1 MNSLHKNKYPI
12 YIISKGRAD
21 TRFTVRSLE
30 RMNVP
35 YRVVIEE
42 SEYDDY
48 NKNIAAEKI
57 LTLPTDFRENPKYAR
72 KCEATGLL
80 GGSIPARNFVWEHS
94 IKEGAERHWIL
105 DDNIR
110 EFFRFNKNRRRR
122 VDTGATFRACE
133 DFVDRYKNVKMAG
146 MNYTYFVVPSE
157 NVIYK
162 KPYYLNSRIYSCIL
176 LSNDIDIRW
185 RGRYNEDTDLS
196 LRILKER
203 NCTML
208 FNAFLCGKIGT
219 LTMKGGNTEEVYNFN
234 ADDKDY
240 DDRYDFAKSLFD
252 QHPDVTAITKKFNR
266 WHHHVDYS
274 GFIQKPIYKDGIVPQ
289 PELGNNEYGMVYRK
303 PTDQEQVTID
313 AHWD

>member
-21 TRFTVRSLE
+21 TRFTVRSLD

-48 NKNIAAEKI
+48 NKNIPADKI
-57 LTLPTDFRENPKYAR
+57 LTLPTDFRENPKYAHR
-72 KCEATGLL
+72 CEATGLL

-110 EFFRFNKNRRRR
+110 EFFRFNRNRRRR

-176 LSNDIDIRW
+176 LSNDIDLRW

-203 NCTML
+203 YCTML

-219 LTMKGGNTEEVYNFN
+219 LTMKGGNTEEIYNFN
-234 ADDKDY
+234 AEGKDY

-303 PTDQEQVTID
+303 PTDEEQVAMD
-313 AHWD
+313 AHWE